1 MELDGGLFKSN
12 IALKVCAARS
22 AMQQHEEALEAC
34 DNAVEQRQNP
44 STPGTFVHPSKV
56 AEALRIRGQANLK
69 DNNVEEAVRDL
80 KAAVEML
87 GPGKMQEET
96 VNALHEAEH
105 KKREWD
111 GEHNDMRHRVAL
123 DLPPNLDE
131 LPQTNQCQWLKKQYR
146 KMSLKWH
153 PDKAKGDKVRAV
165 RKMRETADAKEFMV
179 KRLGCKH
186 IR

>member
-1 MELDGGLFKSN
+1 MSLRSMELDGGLFKSN

-80 KAAVEML
+80 KAVK
-87 GPGKMQEET
+87 KMVFIADLTVLPVREE
-96 VNALHEAEH
+96 E
-105 KKREWD
+105 
-111 GEHNDMRHRVAL
+111 
-123 DLPPNLDE
+123 
-131 LPQTNQCQWLKKQYR
+131 
-146 KMSLKWH
+146 
-153 PDKAKGDKVRAV
+153 KV
-165 RKMRETADAKEFMV
+165 V
-179 KRLGCKH
+179 K
-186 IR
+186 